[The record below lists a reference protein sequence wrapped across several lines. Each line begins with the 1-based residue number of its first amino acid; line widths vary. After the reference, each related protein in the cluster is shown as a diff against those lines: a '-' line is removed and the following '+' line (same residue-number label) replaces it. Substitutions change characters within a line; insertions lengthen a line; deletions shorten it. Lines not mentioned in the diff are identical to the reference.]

1 MIIITNYVIMLIT
14 HHKFT
19 RESGSQEALFTN
31 PNHLD
36 IMKIIITVMLLA
48 INGEIMYIYVDD
60 IDHEVI

>member
-19 RESGSQEALFTN
+19 RESGSEEALFTN

-36 IMKIIITVMLLA
+36 IVMIIITVMLKT
-48 INGEIMYIYVDD
+48 INVDY
-60 IDHEVI
+60 IDHEVR